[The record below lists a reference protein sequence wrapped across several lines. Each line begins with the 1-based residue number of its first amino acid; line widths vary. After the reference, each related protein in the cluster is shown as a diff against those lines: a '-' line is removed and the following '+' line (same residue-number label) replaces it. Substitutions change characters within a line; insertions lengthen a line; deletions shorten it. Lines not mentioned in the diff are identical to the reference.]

1 MSVKVFVTGI
11 GTITAVGSGKEETW
25 DAIVTKQS
33 GIRPIRFLTTR
44 HTGSALAGEVGA
56 SNTELAERLGISD
69 VHLYSRTALLGMIA
83 AEAAWQ
89 DAHIPDPKQLRTGVV
104 SATTVGGIDKSEL
117 FFRAYLQDAGTDYDV
132 RSLVSHDCGDSTERI
147 ARRLGIQD
155 FVTTISTACSSS
167 ANAIMLGARMIR
179 SGRLDRVLVG
189 GTDALTIYTL
199 NGFNALKI
207 LDEDWCRPFDAQR
220 KGLNLGEGAGYLV
233 LESELSLSVSGNT
246 PYCRVAGY
254 GNTNDAYH
262 QTASSPDGS
271 GAYKAMEEALQVA
284 GMSAQMIDY
293 INAHGTAT
301 PNNDLSE
308 GLAIVRMFRDG
319 VPTFSSTKAFTGHTL
334 AAAGAIEAVLS
345 VLSLRHQ
352 TYLPNL
358 NFSEPMPET
367 GIVPVTEPNAAR
379 LQTILS
385 NSFGFG
391 GNCSSLIFSLS

>member
-1 MSVKVFVTGI
+1 VSVKVYVTGI
-11 GTITAVGSGKEETW
+11 GTITAVGSGKQETW
-25 DAIVTKQS
+25 DAIVKKQS
-33 GIRPIRFLTTR
+33 GIRPIQYLESR
-44 HTGSALAGEVGA
+44 HQGTALAGEVAA
-56 SNTELAERLGISD
+56 SNMMLARRLGIED

-83 AEAAWQ
+83 ADAAWA
-89 DAHIPDPKQLRTGVV
+89 DAGAAPDSHLRTGII
-104 SATTVGGIDKSEL
+104 SSTTVGGIDKSEL
-117 FFRAYLQDAGTDYDV
+117 FFRAYLQDGGAQYDI

-147 ARRLGIQD
+147 ARRLGLHD

-179 SGRLDRVLVG
+179 AGRLDRVLVG

-207 LDEDWCRPFDAQR
+207 LDEAWCRPFDAGR
-220 KGLNLGEGAGYLV
+220 NGLNLGEGAAYLL
-233 LESELSLSVSGNT
+233 LESESALTESRNT

-271 GAYKAMEEALQVA
+271 GAYKAMAEALRIA
-284 GMSAQMIDY
+284 EMSVEMVDY

-308 GLAIVRMFRDG
+308 GLAIARLFADT
-319 VPTFSSTKAFTGHTL
+319 VPPFSSTKAYTGHTL

-345 VLSLRHQ
+345 VLSLKHQ

-358 NFSEPMPET
+358 NFHTPIEEIGLT
-367 GIVPVTEPNAAR
+367 PVTDPQTAAMR
-379 LQTILS
+379 TILS